1 MTQSVAAI
9 VGSGTLPY
17 TRGILPASQRG
28 NQSNGEGVR
37 TGTQVMIGNP
47 EDLNS
52 VDAFAASGITVG
64 TAAVEIVSFGSN
76 PLPRCGNIIIK
87 NGGSQAVLI
96 SHKQNFTD
104 VEGFP
109 LAANGTIND
118 QISLPVLKNVS
129 IWARCASSSTTVK
142 LLIY

>member
-1 MTQSVAAI
+1 MTSSVAAVI
-9 VGSGTLPY
+9 GSGTLPY
-17 TRGILPASQRG
+17 TRGILPSGQRG

-37 TGTQVMIGNP
+37 TGMQVMVGNP

-64 TAAVEIVSFGSN
+64 TSAVEVVSFATN
-76 PLPRCGNIIIK
+76 PLPRSGMVLVK
-87 NGGSQAVLI
+87 NGGASAVLI

-104 VEGFP
+104 NEGFP

-118 QISLPVLKNVS
+118 QIQLPVLKNVS
-129 IWARCASSSTTVK
+129 IWARCASGSTTIK

>member
-1 MTQSVAAI
+1 MTSIVAAI

-37 TGTQVMIGNP
+37 TGTQVILANP

-64 TAAVEIVSFGSN
+64 TSAVEVLAFNNN
-76 PLPRCGNIIIK
+76 PLPRCGNVIVK
-87 NGGSQAVLI
+87 NGGSSVVLL

-104 VEGFP
+104 TEGFP
-109 LAANGTIND
+109 LAANGTTGDTVSI
-118 QISLPVLKNVS
+118 PVLKNVS
-129 IWARCASSSTTVK
+129 IWARCASGSTNIK

>member
-1 MTQSVAAI
+1 MTSSVAAI

-37 TGTQVMIGNP
+37 TGMQVMIGNP
-47 EDLNS
+47 EDLTS

-64 TAAVEIVSFGSN
+64 STSVEVISFGTN
-76 PLPRCGNIIIK
+76 PLPRCGNVIVK
-87 NGGSQAVLI
+87 NGGASAVLI

-104 VEGFP
+104 TEGFP
-109 LAANGTIND
+109 LAANGTTGD
-118 QISLPVLKNVS
+118 TISVPALKNVS
-129 IWARCASSSTTVK
+129 IWARCASGSTNLK